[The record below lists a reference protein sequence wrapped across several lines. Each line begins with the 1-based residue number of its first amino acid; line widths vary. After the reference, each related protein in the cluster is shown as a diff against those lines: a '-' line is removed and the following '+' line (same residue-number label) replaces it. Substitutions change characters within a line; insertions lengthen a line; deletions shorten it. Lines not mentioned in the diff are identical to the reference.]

1 MKTKYVIDSNVLFS
15 AFISGKDVYRLL
27 FSDCAIYLPDY
38 AFLEIEKYKT
48 RILGKTKLTEQ
59 VFKEFV
65 ITLLRNVIVI
75 PNLLLSP
82 ITLKQA
88 YHLCQSIDEKD
99 TVYVATAIEFGFTLI
114 TADRQ
119 LYYGLKERNFTQV
132 VLLEDV
138 TKQLPSMKDLGTE
151 LSEN

>member
-1 MKTKYVIDSNVLFS
+1 MKTKYVIDANVLFN
-15 AFISGKDVYRLL
+15 AFISGKEVFRLL
-27 FSDCAIYLPDY
+27 FSECIIYVPDY

-48 RILGKTKLTEQ
+48 RILSKTKLTEQ
-59 VFKEFV
+59 EFKEFV
-65 ITLLRNVIVI
+65 LTLLQNVIVI

-82 ITLKQA
+82 VTLKQA

-99 TVYVATAIEFGFTLI
+99 TIYVATAIEFGFTLI
-114 TADRQ
+114 TSDRK

-138 TKQLPSMKDLGTE
+138 IKQLPAMKDPGIE